1 MGGSRFGW
9 ALGAIAPWW
18 LGVALAVS
26 MPAGAGQEQGAGA
39 SLAPLSWR
47 APPPPDD
54 LIPVEIAGLGGAL
67 DVRDAE
73 WGAMPRL
80 LRQASLTGADEPAE
94 RLADEVQPRAAPKR
108 RTEIPPKIDRAH
120 RGDPD
125 VGLKPTFDARLRQ
138 PGGLA
143 NLRAH
148 DVLFERDE
156 SSPVGALD
164 ASEGDF
170 AGPESVATF
179 EPWADGETPTTAPAS
194 ADASPSQP
202 GGGASQAGGV
212 RTMRPE
218 ALNERLMQGATP
230 PVRRADALGSTT
242 PAAADSTPIEV
253 AVRPEQP
260 PGSAQEPAEEPHAQ
274 TTPNASLIAPAPA
287 HQSYATL
294 IGRDDAGAEK
304 RCLAEAIYFEAR
316 GESEEGQA
324 AVAQVVLNRV
334 ASGLY
339 PASICGVVYQDRQ
352 RRNACQFSFACD
364 GRSLRVAEPE
374 AWRTAVRIADE
385 VSAGTTYVSD
395 VGGATHYH
403 ANYVR
408 PRWARSLEKMD
419 VIGRHIFYKL
429 RPGQT

>member
-1 MGGSRFGW
+1 
-9 ALGAIAPWW
+9 
-18 LGVALAVS
+18 
-26 MPAGAGQEQGAGA
+26 
-39 SLAPLSWR
+39 
-47 APPPPDD
+47 
-54 LIPVEIAGLGGAL
+54 
-67 DVRDAE
+67 
-73 WGAMPRL
+73 
-80 LRQASLTGADEPAE
+80 
-94 RLADEVQPRAAPKR
+94 
-108 RTEIPPKIDRAH
+108 
-120 RGDPD
+120 
-125 VGLKPTFDARLRQ
+125 
-138 PGGLA
+138 
-143 NLRAH
+143 
-148 DVLFERDE
+148 
-156 SSPVGALD
+156 
-164 ASEGDF
+164 
-170 AGPESVATF
+170 
-179 EPWADGETPTTAPAS
+179 
-194 ADASPSQP
+194 
-202 GGGASQAGGV
+202 
-212 RTMRPE
+212 MRPE

-260 PGSAQEPAEEPHAQ
+260 PGSAQEPVEEPHGRQA
-274 TTPNASLIAPAPA
+274 PNASLIPLAPAR
-287 HQSYATL
+287 QSYATL

-334 ASGLY
+334 SSGLY
-339 PASICGVVYQDRQ
+339 PASICGVVYQNRQ

-364 GRSLRVAEPE
+364 GRTLRVTEPE
-374 AWRTAVRIADE
+374 AWRTAVRIAGE
-385 VSAGTTYVSD
+385 VSTGATYVSD

>member
-1 MGGSRFGW
+1 M
-9 ALGAIAPWW
+9 
-18 LGVALAVS
+18 
-26 MPAGAGQEQGAGA
+26 
-39 SLAPLSWR
+39 
-47 APPPPDD
+47 
-54 LIPVEIAGLGGAL
+54 
-67 DVRDAE
+67 
-73 WGAMPRL
+73 
-80 LRQASLTGADEPAE
+80 
-94 RLADEVQPRAAPKR
+94 
-108 RTEIPPKIDRAH
+108 
-120 RGDPD
+120 
-125 VGLKPTFDARLRQ
+125 
-138 PGGLA
+138 
-143 NLRAH
+143 
-148 DVLFERDE
+148 
-156 SSPVGALD
+156 
-164 ASEGDF
+164 
-170 AGPESVATF
+170 
-179 EPWADGETPTTAPAS
+179 
-194 ADASPSQP
+194 
-202 GGGASQAGGV
+202 
-212 RTMRPE
+212 
-218 ALNERLMQGATP
+218 
-230 PVRRADALGSTT
+230 
-242 PAAADSTPIEV
+242 
-253 AVRPEQP
+253 RPEQP

-339 PASICGVVYQDRQ
+339 PASICGVVYQNRQ